1 MAIRI
6 DDRTPAR
13 LMLVIALINL
23 VLLLGELAFNLLNA
37 GIPW

>member
-6 DDRTPAR
+6 DNRTPAR
-13 LMLVIALINL
+13 LLLGIALLNL
-23 VLLLGELAFNLLNA
+23 VLLLGELAFNLLGA